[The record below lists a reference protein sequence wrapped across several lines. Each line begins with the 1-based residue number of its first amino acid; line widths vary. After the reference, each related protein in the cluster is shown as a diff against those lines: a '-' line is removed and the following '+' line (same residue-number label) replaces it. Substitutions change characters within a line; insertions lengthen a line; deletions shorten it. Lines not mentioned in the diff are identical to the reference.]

1 VVISP
6 YINPCNWYIINTAPT
21 KHLDANSGRNNVG
34 LRRTKWQLYLQK
46 ILPIVG
52 RHQSTAANTNPNRA
66 SFDTKNIDPIFP
78 GCYNEQKRIESKTE
92 VLAFLDKLRY
102 ALQDDQTKMTFQHE
116 RRVDQS
122 RNFINTNRYTIQTL
136 FPDEDVVKVLKRE
149 LSTLTLEEYME
160 TVKDIKFANRSEMR
174 VFGRQ
179 YAGKDVYIKI
189 RVELLDLSADGRHTV
204 LVMSFHFAEE
214 KFTKDDF
221 PYGDPRCV
229 E

>member
-1 VVISP
+1 
-6 YINPCNWYIINTAPT
+6 
-21 KHLDANSGRNNVG
+21 
-34 LRRTKWQLYLQK
+34 
-46 ILPIVG
+46 
-52 RHQSTAANTNPNRA
+52 
-66 SFDTKNIDPIFP
+66 
-78 GCYNEQKRIESKTE
+78 
-92 VLAFLDKLRY
+92 
-102 ALQDDQTKMTFQHE
+102 M
-116 RRVDQS
+116 
-122 RNFINTNRYTIQTL
+122 
-136 FPDEDVVKVLKRE
+136 LKRE

>member
-1 VVISP
+1 MS
-6 YINPCNWYIINTAPT
+6 
-21 KHLDANSGRNNVG
+21 
-34 LRRTKWQLYLQK
+34 
-46 ILPIVG
+46 ILSWPL
-52 RHQSTAANTNPNRA
+52 T
-66 SFDTKNIDPIFP
+66 
-78 GCYNEQKRIESKTE
+78 
-92 VLAFLDKLRY
+92 FLDKLRY